1 MKKVILLFL
10 FIAAFTGA
18 WAQFDEPKKELPPDI
33 DMLTTFYKGY
43 MAVYNDGSQPSRL
56 FHKQSQ
62 MRKAYCTPR
71 AQERYWELM
80 QKMEDDSDAFI
91 KAPAVDR
98 EAMRNLQVVKVPN
111 QPGRYKVS
119 YKMGEDERVNIELAV
134 IKDKA
139 GEWKIDYLY

>member
-1 MKKVILLFL
+1 MKKALLIFL
-10 FIAAFTGA
+10 LTIGAFIAK
-18 WAQFDEPKKELPPDI
+18 AQDEEYKSTLPPDLE
-33 DMLTTFYKGY
+33 MLTTFYKGY

-62 MRKAYCTPR
+62 MRKAFCTPR

-80 QKMEDDSDAFI
+80 QKMEDESDAFI
-91 KAPAVDR
+91 KAPGVDR

-111 QPGRYKVS
+111 QNGRYKIS
-119 YKMGEDERVNIELAV
+119 YQMGDNEKVNIELAV